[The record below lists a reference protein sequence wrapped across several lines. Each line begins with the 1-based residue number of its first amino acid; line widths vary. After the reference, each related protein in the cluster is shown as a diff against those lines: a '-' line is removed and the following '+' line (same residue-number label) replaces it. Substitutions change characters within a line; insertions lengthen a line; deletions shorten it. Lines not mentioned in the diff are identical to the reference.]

1 MTDAP
6 EFALNLFDPAVRAD
20 PYPLYEEMRRTG
32 RVVSNPFL
40 AGQFMVPG
48 YTECVAVLTDAETF
62 SIERMAAAAGG
73 GQAAMLLAPTM
84 LTVDP
89 PDHER
94 LRGPVAR
101 AFTPR
106 SVNQLEGRMADVA
119 RELVAPI
126 GDGARY
132 EVVSALAQRL
142 PVLVIAEMLGV
153 GTHDLDDFVEWSHG
167 LLGALDAFG
176 PPEKREYALQCSK
189 HLHDYF
195 AEEVRRRR
203 TSGASDDDL
212 VGRLVQANAGGEM
225 SEEEMLSA
233 CVLLLLG
240 GNETTTKL
248 ITNAVLALCRHP
260 DQQRR
265 LADDPGLLPTAVEES
280 LRYDTPVQGDGRVT
294 TRDVHLGEVDIPKG
308 SLVATMLGAANRDPW
323 VFEDPARFDVGRS
336 PNPVLSFGRGIHHC
350 LGANLARLEARAA
363 LGELLRVAPSFA
375 MADPDETLSY
385 ESPSFFFHA
394 PDRLEIVRA

>member
-1 MTDAP
+1 MSEAP
-6 EFALNLFDPAVRAD
+6 EFALNLFDPAIRAD
-20 PYPLYEEMRRTG
+20 PYPLYDEMRRTG
-32 RVVSNPFL
+32 RVISNPFL

-48 YTECVAVLTDAETF
+48 YAECVTVLTDADTF

-84 LTVDP
+84 LTTDP

-106 SVNQLEGRMADVA
+106 SVAQLEGRMADVA
-119 RELVAPI
+119 RELVEPLAGSAP
-126 GDGARY
+126 Y
-132 EVVSALAQRL
+132 EVVSSLAERL

-153 GTHDLDDFVEWSHG
+153 PTDDLDDFAEWSHG

-176 PPEKREYALQCSK
+176 PPEKREHAFECSK
-189 HLHDYF
+189 RLHDYF
-195 AEEVRRRR
+195 AEEVRTRRA
-203 TSGASDDDL
+203 SGATDDDL
-212 VGRLVQANAGGEM
+212 VGRLVAANAGGEM

-248 ITNAVLALCRHP
+248 IANAVLALCRHP
-260 DQQRR
+260 DQQMRI
-265 LADDPGLLPTAVEES
+265 AADPGLVPTTVDEA

-294 TRDVHLGEVDIPKG
+294 TRDVELGGVTIPKG
-308 SLVATMLGAANRDPW
+308 SLVATLLGAANRDPE
-323 VFEDPARFDVGRS
+323 VFEDPSRFDVGRS

-363 LGELLRVAPSFA
+363 LTELFRVAPSFA
-375 MADPDETLSY
+375 LADPDAPLSY

-394 PDRLEIVRA
+394 PDRLEIVRT